1 MTSAQTT
8 PNAQQVEYWNSP
20 VAQTWVRLQTLL
32 DQLFHPL
39 TQVALEHAAPQP
51 GERAIDVGCGCGATV
66 LELARRVG
74 PGGHVLGVDIS
85 EPMLDLARRRAAEAG
100 HTQATLVR
108 ADMSTYAFSP
118 HECDLAFSRFGV
130 MFFADPVAAFANL
143 RGALKPS
150 GRLVFVCFRSLAENA
165 WVREA
170 LSAVKDLLP
179 PSPLPGPEEPGQFA
193 FADPDRVRRILGEAG
208 FHDISFTRHDPVMR
222 LADPGG
228 AEQAAELSSQI
239 GPIAR
244 ALIGAPETLR
254 TAVRD
259 ALAAA
264 FRRHDGPDGIALAGA
279 NWIVAAKA

>member
-8 PNAQQVEYWNSP
+8 SNAQQVEYWNSSA
-20 VAQTWVRLQTLL
+20 AQTWVRLQTRL

-39 TQVALEHAAPQP
+39 TQVALESAALQP

-74 PGGHVLGVDIS
+74 SDGQVLGIDIS

-100 HTQATLVR
+100 HTQVTLVR
-108 ADMSTYAFSP
+108 ADMSAYAFAP

-150 GRLVFVCFRSLAENA
+150 GRLVFVCFRSLSENA
-165 WVREA
+165 WVREP
-170 LSAVKDLLP
+170 LSAVKHLLP
-179 PSPLPGPEEPGQFA
+179 PSPPPGPEEPGQFA

-208 FHDISFTRHDPVMR
+208 FHDVSFTRHDPVMQ
-222 LADPGG
+222 LAGPGD

-244 ALIGAPETLR
+244 SLIGAPETLR

-279 NWIVAAKA
+279 NWIVRAKA

>member
-1 MTSAQTT
+1 M
-8 PNAQQVEYWNSP
+8 Y
-20 VAQTWVRLQTLL
+20 
-32 DQLFHPL
+32 
-39 TQVALEHAAPQP
+39 
-51 GERAIDVGCGCGATV
+51 
-66 LELARRVG
+66 
-74 PGGHVLGVDIS
+74 LGIDIS

-108 ADMSTYAFSP
+108 ADMSTYAL
-118 HECDLAFSRFGV
+118 LAARVRSRVSRFGV

-165 WVREA
+165 WVLEP
-170 LSAVKDLLP
+170 LSAVKHLLP
-179 PSPLPGPEEPGQFA
+179 PSPPPGPEEPGQFA

-208 FHDISFTRHDPVMR
+208 FHDISFHPARPRHEAR
-222 LADPGG
+222 RPGG

-254 TAVRD
+254 TAVHD